1 MGLRERER
9 GGRAEAPPNGKLERM
24 GNEIVHGSAL
34 RRFELFE
41 NLGDDELSLIAKET
55 AARAYAAGDV
65 VCEEGSASDSMFLID
80 QGAVDVS
87 KQGVSLAEL
96 RPGDYFGEM
105 SLITGTPRNAT
116 VTTLEPSVLLEI
128 SAPVFHVIIE
138 RSRKATRNLLMTFD
152 SRLRRHNDK
161 VVWQYLKLKEQYE
174 ELENSHQRLLLSDK
188 LASVGLLTAGIAHEI
203 NNPLFVITGYLDVM
217 RAMLD
222 DGAVSAEELETIV
235 DKLEKASSSIVKL
248 VSGIKTYV
256 RIEDAAPAPIDLNS
270 AIQESLDLVSF
281 LYRRD
286 QIELEIDFAPGHPVI
301 LGNIGRLQQ
310 VLMNLLSNARDAMD
324 ASATKVITVRTRETD
339 GQVMLEVRDTGCGI
353 PPDRLERLFARGYTT
368 KPVGKGSGMGLN
380 LVRQMIREMRGEID
394 VESAPGRGAT
404 FRVVFPRHAP

>member
-1 MGLRERER
+1 MLKETLHPSE
-9 GGRAEAPPNGKLERM
+9 
-24 GNEIVHGSAL
+24 L

-41 NLGDDELSLIAKET
+41 NLSGDELSLIAKET
-55 AARAYAAGDV
+55 ALRVYAAGEV
-65 VCEEGSASDSMFLID
+65 VCEEDSASDSMFLIKR
-80 QGAVDVS
+80 GTVDVT
-87 KQGVSLAEL
+87 KQDVSLAEL
-96 RPGDYFGEM
+96 GPGDYFGEM
-105 SLITGTPRNAT
+105 SLITGAPRNAT
-116 VTTLEPSVLLEI
+116 VMTLEPSVLLEI
-128 SAPVFHVIIE
+128 SAPVFHVIVE
-138 RSRKATRNLLMTFD
+138 RSPLATRNLLITFD

-203 NNPLFVITGYLDVM
+203 NNPLFVITGYLDVI
-217 RAMLD
+217 RSMLD
-222 DGAVSAEELETIV
+222 EGKVSAGELGEIV
-235 DKLEKASSSIVKL
+235 EKLDTASQSIVGL

-256 RIEDAAPAPIDLNS
+256 RIEDAASAPIDLNS

-286 QIELEIDFAPGHPVI
+286 HITLEIDFAHGHPVI

-324 ASATKVITVRTRETD
+324 SRDDKVITVRTQESGD
-339 GQVMLEVRDTGCGI
+339 EVVLEISDTGCGI
-353 PPDRLERLFARGYTT
+353 PPDRLERVFARGYTT

-380 LVRQMIREMRGEID
+380 LVRQMIRDMKGEIG
-394 VESAPGRGAT
+394 VESEPGHGTT
-404 FRVVFPRHAP
+404 FRVVFPRRDA